1 MMGPGLVFGTQRL
14 HGLGWGSAGPC
25 CDASAVTVTCREQ
38 TGRVE
43 KVPTPAESMRS
54 REMEPFVIFPLVF
67 FKIVLL
73 FFFNVNKMKTLAG
86 KMPAGL

>member
-25 CDASAVTVTCREQ
+25 CDASAVSVSCREQ
-38 TGRVE
+38 TGRAE

-54 REMEPFVIFPLVF
+54 REMEPFVVFFPLFSSKLFCCF
-67 FKIVLL
+67 FL
-73 FFFNVNKMKTLAG
+73 M
-86 KMPAGL
+86 

>member
-25 CDASAVTVTCREQ
+25 CDASAVSVSCREQ
-38 TGRVE
+38 TGRAE

-54 REMEPFVIFPLVF
+54 REMEPFVVFFPLF
-67 FKIVLL
+67 SSKL
-73 FFFNVNKMKTLAG
+73 FFCFF
-86 KMPAGL
+86 

>member
-25 CDASAVTVTCREQ
+25 CDASVSVSCREQ

-43 KVPTPAESMRS
+43 KAPTPAGSMRS
-54 REMEPFVIFPLVF
+54 REIEPFVVFFPLFSSKF
-67 FKIVLL
+67 FN
-73 FFFNVNKMKTLAG
+73 FFF
-86 KMPAGL
+86 

>member
-54 REMEPFVIFPLVF
+54 REMDPFVVFFPLF
-67 FKIVLL
+67 SSI